1 MRPNKTRVNAYLKY
15 SGLAF
20 QLFGTMAAGA
30 FLGRWMDQK
39 LNTEKP
45 YFTILFVA
53 IFFIAA
59 MVWVYVDLQKTRS
72 E

>member
-1 MRPNKTRVNAYLKY
+1 MRPDKSRVNAYLKY

-20 QLFGTMAAGA
+20 QLFGTMAIGA
-30 FLGRWMDQK
+30 IIGRWIDQK
-39 LNTEKP
+39 MSTEKP
-45 YFTILFVA
+45 YFTLLSVT